1 MNQILKTIKEGKLD
15 VSDVCLSF
23 FLATNQKMCSKD
35 SEWHRLLVLYE
46 YQT

>member
-1 MNQILKTIKEGKLD
+1 MIQILKSIKEGKL
-15 VSDVCLSF
+15 DVCLSF